1 MADQRLR
8 QRRHIRKIRRPLG
21 DAIGAGDLHIYTA
34 GFHQVEQCDEIRL
47 ARTLSRIAAAE
58 MVDHHR
64 ERHLSEVILQPRD
77 DGRASVDLHMPAQ
90 PADLLDGRVENGFGI
105 GRIEPSRRVGF
116 EIKPH
121 AANARGCHLLQRL
134 ARCGPVDDRNAARAR
149 PHAAHG
155 VKRAGVVGAV
165 DARLHHHDAIEV
177 KVALELEQLLDGS
190 LRRRVDALFCKWK
203 LRRVAKHVDVA
214 IAGAA
219 RHIEIDCGAAG
230 SAYGDPC
237 PHHPSPRSRRHSPGP
252 ALRVVSAWRRPP
264 IFFSHTIRRRASAG
278 KGTDRLSLLL
288 RPRCDRPFPLAIE

>member
-1 MADQRLR
+1 MRPVRTPDNPIGIGRNQRLR

-34 GFHQVEQCDEIRL
+34 GFHQVEQRDEIRL

-64 ERHLSEVILQPRD
+64 ERHLPEVILQPRD

-90 PADLLDGRVENGFGI
+90 PADLLDGRVEDGFGI

-121 AANARGCHLLQRL
+121 AANARGCHLLQRRS
-134 ARCGPVDDRNAARAR
+134 RCGPVDDRNAARAP
-149 PHAAHG
+149 PHAAHS

-203 LRRVAKHVDVA
+203 LVLVGSPNTWTWQSQAPRGTSKSTAVRL
-214 IAGAA
+214 AA
-219 RHIEIDCGAAG
+219 PTATPACITQAAL
-230 SAYGDPC
+230 AA
-237 PHHPSPRSRRHSPGP
+237 
-252 ALRVVSAWRRPP
+252 AL
-264 IFFSHTIRRRASAG
+264 T
-278 KGTDRLSLLL
+278 
-288 RPRCDRPFPLAIE
+288 